1 MISAREQKERLVLD
15 LHNQGKNSR
24 EIAEIARISFGDIGR
39 ILRNAAQQKEAE
51 QEQAREERLS
61 SQAYK
66 LFSVGK
72 TPAEVAIELK
82 IRAPLAIM
90 FQREYWNLVQLD
102 NLNQISNEIK
112 HDIWYFVEL
121 YRLAKAGGFR
131 VKQVVRLLKTANSDL
146 PLVDCKYENLK
157 TDVKT
162 LEEYKRNSEGRLGDL
177 NNQITEASN
186 YVEYYRASCRQEQ
199 KKLEGLRQ
207 KRMKLEAVVRHF
219 ENNNEEFLKIGRI
232 VEDRVHST
240 LSHSK
245 GLLKYALLSLVE
257 SMKKDPAKYNSL
269 IYNDIHSSTST
280 TVYGSQYYAAFDTHG
295 QQQQYPSSEYYS
307 EACIEMLVDE
317 AEKVFNKLTKKCI
330 DGSIA
335 DYAASKTSSLLSLQP
350 RSDKK

>member
-1 MISAREQKERLVLD
+1 MISASGQKEKLVLE

-24 EIAEIARISFGDIGR
+24 EIAMIARMSFSKIGN
-39 ILRNAAQQKEAE
+39 ILRNEAKQKEAE
-51 QEQAREERLS
+51 QEQAREELLS

-66 LFSVGK
+66 LFSKGK

-82 IRAPLAIM
+82 IRAPQAIV
-90 FQREYWNLVQLD
+90 FCREYWDLVQLGS
-102 NLNQISNEIK
+102 LNEIYREIN

-121 YRLAKAGGFR
+121 YRLAKTGGFR
-131 VKQVVRLLKTANSDL
+131 VEHVVRLLRTANRDL

-157 TDVKT
+157 TEVNS
-162 LEEYKRNSEGRLGDL
+162 LEEYKRNSEGRLRDL
-177 NNQITEASN
+177 ENQITEASS
-186 YVEYYRASCRQEQ
+186 YVVHCRASYRQEQ
-199 KKLEGLRQ
+199 MKLEDLRQ

-257 SMKKDPAKYNSL
+257 SMKKDPAKNNSL

-280 TVYGSQYYAAFDTHG
+280 TVYGSQYFAAFDTYG
-295 QQQQYPSSEYYS
+295 QRQQYPSSSEYYS

-317 AEKVFNKLTKKCI
+317 AEKVFNKLTRECI

-335 DYAASKTSSLLSLQP
+335 DYAASTTSSLRSLEP
-350 RSDKK
+350 PDKK

>member
-1 MISAREQKERLVLD
+1 MISASEQKEKLVLE

-24 EIAEIARISFGDIGR
+24 EIAEIARMSFREIGK
-39 ILRNAAQQKEAE
+39 ILRNAVKKKEAE
-51 QEQAREERLS
+51 QEQAREELLS

-66 LFSVGK
+66 LFSEGK

-90 FQREYWNLVQLD
+90 FQREYWDLLQLG
-102 NLNQISNEIK
+102 NLNQIANEIK

-131 VKQVVRLLKTANSDL
+131 VEHVVRLLRIANNDL

-162 LEEYKRNSEGRLGDL
+162 LEEYKRNSEGRLRDL
-177 NNQITEASN
+177 ENQITEVTN
-186 YVEYYRASCRQEQ
+186 YVGHCRASYRQEQ
-199 KKLEGLRQ
+199 MKLEAMRQ

-219 ENNNEEFLKIGRI
+219 E
-232 VEDRVHST
+232 DRVHST

-245 GLLKYALLSLVE
+245 VLLKYALLSLVE
-257 SMKKDPAKYNSL
+257 SMRKAPAKYNSL
-269 IYNDIHSSTST
+269 IYNEIYPSTST
-280 TVYGSQYYAAFDTHG
+280 TVYGSQYFAAFDSYG
-295 QQQQYPSSEYYS
+295 QQQQQHPPSEYYS
-307 EACIEMLVDE
+307 EACIEMLIDE
-317 AEKVFNKLTKKCI
+317 AESVFNKLMRECI

-335 DYAASKTSSLLSLQP
+335 DYAASTTSSLPSLQP
-350 RSDKK
+350 PSDKK